1 MNSSK
6 PILLLDANIF
16 IEAHKRYYAQDICP
30 GFWDCLLHHNDI
42 NSLRSIDEVKE
53 EIKKVKDELWDWAKK
68 SPPDMF
74 VSSKEQSVRESF
86 LEVMDWVHQQPQFTS
101 DAITKFAGGAD
112 GWLVAYAKVYGMI
125 LVTDEKTNPDVK
137 RRVPIPNVCEYFEVS
152 YRGTFKMLRALE
164 VQFPEWHSPSR

>member
-42 NSLRSIDEVKE
+42 NALRSIDEVEK
-53 EIKKVKDELWDWAKK
+53 EIKEGKDELWDWAKN
-68 SPPDMF
+68 SPPGMF
-74 VSSKEQSVRESF
+74 VSSKEQSVQGSF
-86 LEVMDWVHQQPQFTS
+86 FEIMDWVSQQPLFTS

-112 GWLVAYAKVYGMI
+112 GWLVAYAKVHGMI
-125 LVTDEKTNPDVK
+125 LVTEEKPSQDAK
-137 RRVPIPNVCEYFEVS
+137 RRVPIPNVCKYFEVS
-152 YRGTFKMLRALE
+152 YRGTFEMLRDLE
-164 VQFPEWHSPSR
+164 VKFLEWHSPSR